1 MIKTGKLYL
10 IPNTLGGE
18 SVLDII
24 PADVIKIATSLRFF
38 AVEEIKSARRL
49 LRKMDREFPID
60 DSQFTI
66 ITRKTKESEL
76 MNILLLLTNGEH
88 VGIISEAGCAGIADP
103 GADLVYLAHSQNIEV
118 VPLVGP
124 SSILLGLIGSGFSGQ
139 NFTFHGYLPKERKD
153 RMKKLKDME
162 MDTRRT
168 GVTHIFMDTPYRN
181 MHVLEDI
188 LSGCADI
195 TQLCIAS
202 NLTTSGQ
209 RIQTMSVADWKE
221 KTFDLTKIPVLFLI
235 GTAQ

>member
-1 MIKTGKLYL
+1 
-10 IPNTLGGE
+10 
-18 SVLDII
+18 
-24 PADVIKIATSLRFF
+24 
-38 AVEEIKSARRL
+38 
-49 LRKMDREFPID
+49 
-60 DSQFTI
+60 
-66 ITRKTKESEL
+66 